1 MIKVMVVDD
10 QILLKQTLLFMLK
23 QDAEL
28 MGIDGGEDGHM
39 AIENCKKNQPNV
51 ILMDLRMPGMGG
63 LEAMEIIK
71 EIYPSIK
78 IMVLTTFED
87 DQSLF
92 KSLRNGA
99 DGYIVKDIRPEELV
113 LAVKSMANNLYVM
126 HGNVLEIF
134 KDEIIKMKQKSE
146 NNHEMIDQ
154 YDLTKIKIKIIQELV
169 NGKSNQEIA
178 EMLNFTE
185 GTVKNKVSKLLTKL
199 DLKDRTQVAVFAVKN
214 NLI

>member
-1 MIKVMVVDD
+1 
-10 QILLKQTLLFMLK
+10 
-23 QDAEL
+23 
-28 MGIDGGEDGHM
+28 M
-39 AIENCKKNQPNV
+39 AIENCKKHQPNV
-51 ILMDLRMPGMGG
+51 ILMDLRMPRMDG

-92 KSLRNGA
+92 KSLKNGA
-99 DGYIVKDIRPEELV
+99 DGYIVKDIRPEELI
-113 LAVKSMANNLYVM
+113 LAVKSVANNLYVM

-134 KDEIIKMKQKSE
+134 KEEIIKIKQKSE

-154 YDLTKIKIKIIQELV
+154 YDLTKIEIK
-169 NGKSNQEIA
+169 
-178 EMLNFTE
+178 
-185 GTVKNKVSKLLTKL
+185 TVKNKVSKLLTKL

>member
-1 MIKVMVVDD
+1 MVVDD

>member
-1 MIKVMVVDD
+1 MVVDD

-154 YDLTKIKIKIIQELV
+154 YDLTKIEIKIIQELV
-169 NGKSNQEIA
+169 NGKSNREIA

>member
-1 MIKVMVVDD
+1 MVVDD

-28 MGIDGGEDGHM
+28 MGVDGGEDGQM
-39 AIENCKKNQPNV
+39 AIENCKKHQPDV

-92 KSLRNGA
+92 KSLKNGA

-113 LAVKSMANNLYVM
+113 LAVKSVANNLYVM

-134 KDEIIKMKQKSE
+134 KDEIIKMKQKSK

-154 YDLTKIKIKIIQELV
+154 YELTKIEIKIIQELV
-169 NGKSNQEIA
+169 NGKSNREIA